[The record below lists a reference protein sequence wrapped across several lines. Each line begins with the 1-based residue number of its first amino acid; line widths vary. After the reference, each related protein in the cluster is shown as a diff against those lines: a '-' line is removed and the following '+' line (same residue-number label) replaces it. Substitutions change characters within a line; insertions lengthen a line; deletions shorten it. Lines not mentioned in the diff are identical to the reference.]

1 MKIEIE
7 HAGSCLGATGGAD
20 GWSSATPWRKADRHT
35 NLSFGQWSA
44 VFGDAKMGF
53 ISDIV

>member
-1 MKIEIE
+1 MKVLVWVQRAE
-7 HAGSCLGATGGAD
+7 AD
-20 GWSSATPWRKADRHT
+20 GWSSATPWRKAGRHT
-35 NLSFGQWSA
+35 NLSFGEWSA